1 MFQARATAQR
11 SSDLSRQVGAVI
23 ATKRGEILATG
34 CNEVPRAGGGVIW
47 DEVAGTERDYRDY
60 KLGQDPAAGAK
71 KEIVT
76 EILEA
81 LSNANWLVAEKAER
95 KDCSATF
102 LRGLAE
108 ALAKIAA

>member
-1 MFQARATAQR
+1 MSRASLAPPQRKPRPDLAGAKGRRPAR
-11 SSDLSRQVGAVI
+11 
-23 ATKRGEILATG
+23 
-34 CNEVPRAGGGVIW
+34 W

-60 KLGQDPAAGAK
+60 RLGQHPAAGAR

-81 LSNANWLVAEKAER
+81 FSNANWLVAEKAER